1 MSQVTIREFLE
12 KEFWGNKAEEYL
24 YALTAF
30 IVALILIKFIQI
42 LLVTILK
49 RFIKKTV
56 FDFDDLIYKLI
67 HNISW
72 PLIIIFSLNISFR
85 FLDISDRVLN
95 YFWIATLVILAI
107 FIVRII
113 QEFIGFFARH
123 IRKKIEAEDKAADS
137 AVINTFKN
145 IANFIVWIIAVLV
158 ILDNLGYDIS
168 ALIAGVGVGGIAIAF
183 ALQNVLEDIFASISI
198 YFDKPFKVGDFIKVG
213 EDLGTVKKIGI
224 KSSRIKT
231 LEGEELVIPNTNL
244 AQMRVRNYKKLSTR
258 RIQFQIGVTYE
269 TPSVQLKK
277 IPSIIEKITKSID
290 VIELD
295 RVHFKSFGDFS
306 LIFEIVYFV
315 NESSYNIYMDVQ
327 QKMNLEIMEAF
338 QKEKIDFAYPTQNI
352 ILSK

>member
-1 MSQVTIREFLE
+1 
-12 KEFWGNKAEEYL
+12 
-24 YALTAF
+24 
-30 IVALILIKFIQI
+30 
-42 LLVTILK
+42 
-49 RFIKKTV
+49 
-56 FDFDDLIYKLI
+56 
-67 HNISW
+67 
-72 PLIIIFSLNISFR
+72 
-85 FLDISDRVLN
+85 
-95 YFWIATLVILAI
+95 
-107 FIVRII
+107 
-113 QEFIGFFARH
+113 
-123 IRKKIEAEDKAADS
+123 
-137 AVINTFKN
+137 
-145 IANFIVWIIAVLV
+145 V